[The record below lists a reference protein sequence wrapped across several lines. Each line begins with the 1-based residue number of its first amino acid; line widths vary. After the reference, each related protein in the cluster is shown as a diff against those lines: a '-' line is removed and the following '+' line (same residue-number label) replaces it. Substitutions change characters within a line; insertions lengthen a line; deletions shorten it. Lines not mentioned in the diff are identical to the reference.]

1 MSELLP
7 SLASLARALRGPLS
21 FLRDDPEE
29 LYRVMPELL
38 QLLPLPQRV
47 YLADE
52 GATPLVGYPVLA
64 SPGMKALREAL
75 AGYVR
80 AEEEAQLAPVL
91 RRAVDAAAL
100 QAAWERYRALLA
112 RATENVTT
120 SSYGRHFP
128 DFFWLLHSLDVAKLL
143 KETPRRI
150 TRLNLNLGKEQGG
163 PLKYK
168 VFYRYL
174 DRVLSLTYDLAHRLA
189 GDTEEL
195 EEEIFPPLLSRMRDN
210 VLIFTED
217 HISPD
222 LGELTHYLQG
232 YLRIDGADLRF
243 RYAKLVEWLQERLAT
258 DTGLRAAATHLLRL
272 PPQADA
278 RELLRHRGF
287 VEYLAGL
294 PGYDSRVL
302 LSPEQVQVW
311 EALLVKL
318 KEFELFHGI
327 RRLVVSVQQQ
337 DGAMVVVDRGL
348 NRTWVGGPPT
358 VEVSSATRPLDFM
371 APWVVDPLISRFG
384 MIYDVTDFSHI
395 VSLLRRASS
404 EEQDRSFRSMFRFQ
418 RRVHRLAA
426 SHRLK
431 LEKYLGD
438 GAFYSARDAYRML
451 IVGLQVQRF
460 YRQALAEGFPF
471 NRGMRIAL
479 NFAQYRLLPIHGG
492 VGVGE
497 PDRYEFFGHGVV
509 ELSRLTTGKSM
520 RELEEFKVLLVNLGY
535 SEQKVHTFFSPLTT
549 AEHDVVDKREER
561 RAFYAY
567 LNRNGNLVNEGIVAT
582 SQLVERL
589 TGEEAAQKLY
599 PLRYEGRG
607 YVALALELPDG
618 KCLAGVRKLGIVKL
632 KGLEPLAVYEVVD
645 GGPFPTGLQPLT
657 GADLMTAL
665 DRDYA
670 TALTETSSV

>member
-29 LYRVMPELL
+29 IYRLIPELL

-52 GATPLVGYPVLA
+52 GATPLIGYPVLA
-64 SPGMKALREAL
+64 SPGMKSMRETL
-75 AGYVR
+75 AGYIR
-80 AEEEAQLAPVL
+80 AEEEAQVASLL
-91 RRAVDAAAL
+91 RQAVDAPGL
-100 QAAWERYRALLA
+100 QAAWERYRGWLA

-210 VLIFTED
+210 VLVFTED

-232 YLRIDGADLRF
+232 YLKIDGADLRF
-243 RYAKLVEWLQERLAT
+243 RFAKLVEWLQERLA
-258 DTGLRAAATHLLRL
+258 DDDSLRAAATHLLRV
-272 PPQADA
+272 PPHADA
-278 RELLRHRGF
+278 RELIRHRGF

-294 PGYDSRVL
+294 PGYDPRVL
-302 LSPEQVQVW
+302 LSSEQVQVW

-337 DGAMVVVDRGL
+337 ENGLVLVDRSL
-348 NRTWVGGPPT
+348 NRTWVGGPPM

-371 APWVVDPLISRFG
+371 APWVVDPQISRFG

-404 EEQDRSFRSMFRFQ
+404 EEQDRSFRLMFRFQ

-426 SHRLK
+426 SQRLK

-451 IVGLQVQRF
+451 IVALQVQRF

-492 VGVGE
+492 GVGE
-497 PDRYEFFGHGVV
+497 PERYEFFGHGVV

-535 SEQKVHTFFSPLTT
+535 PEKTVHTFFAPLTT

-567 LNRNGNLVNEGIVAT
+567 INRNGNLVNEGIVVT

-589 TGEEAAQKLY
+589 ANEEPAQKLY

-618 KCLAGVRKLGIVKL
+618 RSLAGLRKLGIVKL
-632 KGLEPLAVYEVVD
+632 KGLEPLAIYELVD
-645 GGPFPTGLQPLT
+645 GGPFPAGLQPLT

-665 DRDYA
+665 EDRK
-670 TALTETSSV
+670 SVV

>member
-7 SLASLARALRGPLS
+7 PLASLARALRGPLS
-21 FLRDDPEE
+21 FLRDDPDEIHR
-29 LYRVMPELL
+29 LMPELM
-38 QLLPLPQRV
+38 QLLPLPQKI
-47 YLADE
+47 YLVDE
-52 GATPLVGYPVLA
+52 GATPLLGYPVLNSA
-64 SPGMKALREAL
+64 GMKGLREAL
-75 AGYVR
+75 ASYVR
-80 AEEEAQLAPVL
+80 AEEEAQVAPLL
-91 RRAVDAAAL
+91 RQAVDAPAL
-100 QAAWERYRALLA
+100 QAAWEKYRALLA

-128 DFFWLLHSLDVAKLL
+128 DFFWLLHSHDVARLL

-163 PLKYK
+163 ALKYK

-195 EEEIFPPLLSRMRDN
+195 EEEIFPALLSRMRDN
-210 VLIFTED
+210 VLVFTED

-222 LGELTHYLQG
+222 LAELSHYLQG

-243 RYAKLVEWLQERLAT
+243 RYAKLVEWMQERLVI
-258 DTGLRAAATHLLRL
+258 DPGLRAAATHLLRL
-272 PPQADA
+272 PPTAEA

-287 VEYLAGL
+287 VEYVAGL
-294 PGYDSRVL
+294 PGYDARTL
-302 LSPEQVQVW
+302 LSPAQVQVW

-327 RRLVVSVQQQ
+327 RRLVVSVQQEE
-337 DGAMVVVDRGL
+337 GGLVLADRSL
-348 NRTWVGGPPT
+348 NRTWVGGPPM

-371 APWVVDPLISRFG
+371 APWVVDPQISRYG
-384 MIYDVTDFSHI
+384 MIYDITDFSHI
-395 VSLLRRASS
+395 VSLLRRAGS
-404 EEQDRSFRSMFRFQ
+404 EEQDRSFRLMFRFQ
-418 RRVHRLAA
+418 RRVHRLAM
-426 SHRLK
+426 SQRLK

-460 YRQALAEGFPF
+460 YRQALEEGFPF

-492 VGVGE
+492 VVGE
-497 PDRYEFFGHGVV
+497 PERYEFFGHGVV
-509 ELSRLTTGKSM
+509 ELTRLTTGKSM

-535 SEQKVHTFFSPLTT
+535 PEASVHRFFAPLAT

-561 RAFYAY
+561 RRFYAY
-567 LNRNGNLVNEGIVAT
+567 INRNGSLINEGIVAT
-582 SQLVERL
+582 SQLIARL
-589 TGEEAAQKLY
+589 AAEEPAQKLY
-599 PLRYEGRG
+599 PLRYEGRP
-607 YVALALELPDG
+607 YVAIALELPDG
-618 KCLAGVRKLGIVKL
+618 RCLAGLRKLGIVKL
-632 KGLEPLAVYEVVD
+632 KGLEPLATYELVD
-645 GGPFPTGLQPLT
+645 GGPFPAGLEPLPAA
-657 GADLMTAL
+657 GDLMSTL
-665 DRDYA
+665 ERGYA
-670 TALTETSSV
+670 TALTEASSV